1 MLKVKPEVDLK
12 ELEKFGFKECRDYF
26 YHYEPM
32 LGADICVNKR
42 SRTISKFDFNTC
54 IYRKGRDRKT
64 NTLIE
69 IQTVK
74 DLIQAGLVI
83 KE

>member
-1 MLKVKPEVDLK
+1 MLKIKPEIDLK
-12 ELEKFGFKECRDYF
+12 ELEKFGFNQCRDYF

-42 SRTISKFDFNTC
+42 SRTISKFDF
-54 IYRKGRDRKT
+54 RKGRDRKT
-64 NTLIE
+64 NTLKE

-74 DLIQAGLVI
+74 DLIKAGLVI